1 MNITKTIQPDN
12 SAEVPRRIFAAI
24 ELSKSTWVVAVLL
37 PTIDKISLF
46 RVAGGD
52 IARLVALLERMRER
66 AGDPVEICTCYEAG
80 YDGFWIHRALAA
92 QGIRNTVLD
101 AASILV
107 SRRGRRVKTDRTDAE
122 SMVRV
127 LIALHRGDRH
137 VARAVRVPTPD
148 EEDHKRLLRGR
159 DNLLRERIRH
169 ANRIRGL
176 LNLQGV
182 RHIVPNRND
191 WTAALKGLRTGDGR
205 PFPKQLMREIRREA
219 RLLASVKRMLSEVET
234 EIAAMIRAPN
244 RRGRP
249 APRGQSHPIATR
261 LAGIRGIGPQTAGV
275 LATEVFYRR
284 FNNRREVASYLGL
297 TPTPYNS
304 GTVTRDQGISKAGNR
319 RARTVAIELAWI
331 WLRNQ
336 PDSAL
341 SRWFQSRVG
350 DAKGRVR
357 RIAIVALARKLVVA
371 LWRFLEYGLVPEGA
385 VMKA

>member
-1 MNITKTIQPDN
+1 MTLSNMNQPAG
-12 SAEVPRRIFAAI
+12 SAERSRRIFAAI
-24 ELSKSTWVVAVLL
+24 ELSKSTWVVAVQL

-46 RVAGGD
+46 RLAGGD
-52 IARLVALLERMRER
+52 IAGLVALLERARGR
-66 AGDPVEICTCYEAG
+66 VGDPVEICTCYEAS
-80 YDGFWIHRALAA
+80 YDGFWIHRALEAKD
-92 QGIRNTVLD
+92 IRNTVLD

-122 SMVRV
+122 SLVRV
-127 LIALHRGDRH
+127 LIAQHRGDH
-137 VARAVRVPTPD
+137 QVARAVRVPTPE

-176 LNLQGV
+176 LNLQGI
-182 RHIVPNRND
+182 RHIDPNRGD
-191 WTAALKGLRTGDGR
+191 WSAALKVLRTGDGR

-219 RLLASVKRMLSEVET
+219 KLLAVVKRVLAEVEA
-234 EIAAMIRAPN
+234 EIAAMVRVADRRQRRAP
-244 RRGRP
+244 GRQP
-249 APRGQSHPIATR
+249 HPIAAR
-261 LAGIRGIGPQTAGV
+261 LAEIRGIGPQSAGI

-284 FNNRREVASYLGL
+284 FDNRREVASYLGL

-304 GTVTRDQGISKAGNR
+304 GSVTRDQGISKAGNR
-319 RARTVAIELAWI
+319 RARAAAIELAWI

-336 PDSAL
+336 PESAL
-341 SRWFQSRVG
+341 SLWFHARVG

-371 LWRFLEYGLVPEGA
+371 LWRFLADGLVPEGA
-385 VMKA
+385 AMKV